1 MSKVESVALV
11 RCTTYD
17 LQQVRQQLT
26 HLLAP
31 LGGMAAFVT
40 AGQRVLLKPN
50 LLSAKPPSAAVTT
63 HPVLVQ
69 AVAELVQQA
78 GGQVL
83 IGDSPGI
90 GSLERVAEKSGIAA
104 VAKGVGAQL
113 VVFQDTQQVSGSGV
127 FRQFE
132 LSREYLAADVVINLP
147 KLKTH
152 EMMTLTCGVKN
163 LYGTVVGAAKAG
175 LHLTAGRSKE
185 LFAGLLLEIAQAR
198 PVALTIVDAICA
210 MEGDGPSSGTPRQ
223 VGWLLAGGNP
233 VAVDLVPGRLAGI
246 PHELLPVEQEARRRK
261 LPGANWEEVELVGE
275 PFVAAKPPFRLPGGL
290 DVQFGLPVFLKDLLR
305 NQLAPLPAA
314 DRRLCVL
321 CGVCRDACP
330 PRAITLT
337 KNALTVD
344 SGRCIRCW
352 CCRELCPHQA
362 LVVKRGLV
370 LRLLGG
376 RSQQD

>member
-1 MSKVESVALV
+1 MQPIALT

-17 LQQVRQQLT
+17 LQELRQQLT
-26 HLLAP
+26 QLLAP
-31 LGGMAAFVT
+31 LGGMAAFVK

-50 LLSAKPPSAAVTT
+50 LLSAKPPEAAVTT
-63 HPVLVQ
+63 HPALVRV
-69 AVAELVQQA
+69 VAELVQQA
-78 GGQVL
+78 GGEVL

-90 GSLERVAEKSGIAA
+90 GTLERVAEKSGIAA
-104 VAKGVGAQL
+104 VARELGVQL
-113 VVFQDTQQVSGSGV
+113 IAFKETQHVSGSGV

-163 LYGTVVGAAKAG
+163 LYGTVVGSAKAG

-223 VGWLLAGGNP
+223 LGWLLAGANL
-233 VAVDLVPGRLAGI
+233 VAVDLVVGRLAGI
-246 PHELLPVEQEARRRK
+246 PAELLPVEQEARRRK
-261 LPGANWEEVELVGE
+261 LPGAHWEEIELLGE
-275 PFVAAKPPFRLPGGL
+275 PLETAEPPFRLPGGL
-290 DVQFGLPVFLKDLLR
+290 DVQFGLPGFVKDLLR
-305 NQLAPLPAA
+305 NQLTPLPAA
-314 DRRLCVL
+314 DQQLCVL

-330 PRAITLT
+330 PRAISIT
-337 KNALTVD
+337 KNALKVD

-362 LVVKRGLV
+362 LVVRRSLL
-370 LRLLGG
+370 LRLLRG
-376 RSQQD
+376 RAQKD